1 MEMKLNAALE
11 LPEADVG
18 EQMLQRGLI
27 VDIRHDV
34 PTKSQPTWTVFFPCD
49 RSCCDTAFL
58 I

>member
-1 MEMKLNAALE
+1 MKLNAALE

-34 PTKSQPTWTVFFPCD
+34 PTISQPTWTVFFHVIVVVAIQ
-49 RSCCDTAFL
+49 RF
-58 I
+58 